1 MVRWIELSNRI
12 FNLPARTFLTGLIAL
27 WLITHLPYMH
37 LPACGNHV
45 WRQCNTLA
53 VAKNYADESM
63 NLLEPRVDK
72 RFDKSG
78 ITGPQFPAYEYVLA
92 LIYKGI
98 GFSEHWHRW
107 LSFLL
112 MALAIAGMYRLAEE
126 YGANRAQAAVSA
138 SFLAFVPELF
148 YHGINA
154 VPDIAAL
161 AAMLWGW
168 IAGKR
173 WLKLGNVSSA
183 VVCSLALALAGMI
196 KMQFLVAGV
205 PLLVEFVQ
213 QRNFSAKRVFTGLLI
228 GAFAGI
234 CTFGWYAY
242 AAFLVKQYG
251 LHEFVHQM
259 RHARS
264 IWEGLYILLKNLF
277 SDFPEIF
284 TGYAMLPLILAGA
297 YATVKFR
304 RPPMHLFFY
313 VLACTA
319 FYFLVQYQF
328 LHHGYYAI
336 IFLPAL
342 AIIAGKGYQH
352 LLNSS
357 YKPIVLLIWFAPL
370 WAWSRMA
377 LSNWSPENR
386 RIPVEFQNA
395 EQVKQ
400 MRKLSAGKR
409 WIVGPD
415 ISGCVY
421 FYYTGAKGF
430 PWEDSTQKSEVF
442 KSYIDRGAEGVIT
455 NRPDLLQN
463 CSLLKCGFVY
473 YKSGYQKC
481 VCSGFQFTEINR
493 VGEFRFYRIDVK

>member
-1 MVRWIELSNRI
+1 MVKAIEFTTRVFS
-12 FNLPARTFLTGLIAL
+12 LPRNTFLAGLISL
-27 WLITHLPYMH
+27 WLLTHLPYMH

-72 RFDKSG
+72 RFDKTG
-78 ITGPQFPAYEYVLA
+78 ITGPQFPAYEYILA
-92 LIYKGI
+92 IVYKTF

-112 MALAIAGMYRLAEE
+112 MAIGIAGMYRLAEE
-126 YGANRAQAAVSA
+126 YGANRLQAGVAA
-138 SFLAFVPELF
+138 SFLAFVPELY

-168 IAGKR
+168 VSGKR
-173 WLKLGNVSSA
+173 WLKENNHLQA
-183 VVCSLALALAGMI
+183 IFCAFALALAGMI

-205 PLLVEFVQ
+205 ALCIEFL
-213 QRNFSAKRVFTGLLI
+213 QRKNFSAKRIITGVLMA
-228 GAFAGI
+228 AFAAVF
-234 CTFGWYAY
+234 TFGWYAY
-242 AAFLVKQYG
+242 AAFLVKRYG

-264 IWEGLYILLKNLF
+264 FAEGLSIFAKTLF

-284 TGYAMLPLILAGA
+284 SGYAFLPLVAAGV
-297 YATVKFR
+297 YAVSKFR
-304 RPPMHLFFY
+304 RPVHPLFFY
-313 VLACTA
+313 SLACAA

-336 IFLPAL
+336 IFLPAFALL
-342 AIIAGKGYQH
+342 AAKGFQF
-352 LLNSS
+352 LLHSRL
-357 YKPIVLLIWFAPL
+357 KFLLLLVWFAPI

-377 LSNWSPENR
+377 LSNWTPQHR
-386 RIPVEFQNA
+386 RIPIEFQNP
-395 EQVKQ
+395 EQVRE
-400 MRKLSAGKR
+400 MRILSANKR

-430 PWEDSTQKSEVF
+430 PWDDSTRREDEFATFIKQ
-442 KSYIDRGAEGVIT
+442 GANGVIA
-455 NRPDLLQN
+455 NRPDLLQK
-463 CSLLKCGFVY
+463 SMPKGFE
-473 YKSGYQKC
+473 YK
-481 VCSGFQFTEINR
+481 EISR
-493 VGEFRFYRIDVK
+493 VGAFRFYSVGKN